1 MAELRMRG
9 SITTAALLAC
19 LAGCGAKSETEMTSF
34 LLKSSAFADGGVL
47 PTEFTCDG
55 ADQSPPLEWS
65 EPPSETKCFALI
77 VDDPDAPSGTFSHW
91 AAFNIPATARDLAA
105 GAGNQAEGM
114 MRQAH
119 NDFGKNGYGGAC
131 PPEGHGPHR
140 YRFRLFALNVGRLD
154 VSPSA
159 RVKDVEARAE
169 QHLVARA
176 ELTGT
181 YERR

>member
-1 MAELRMRG
+1 MAKIGMRHG
-9 SITTAALLAC
+9 IFTAALLAF
-19 LAGCGAKSETEMTSF
+19 LTGCGAESEAEMTGFKIQSRAF
-34 LLKSSAFADGGVL
+34 TDGSAL

-65 EPPSETKCFALI
+65 EPPGGTKSFALI

-91 AAFNIPATARDLAA
+91 AAFNIPGTARDLAA
-105 GAGNQAEGM
+105 GAGNQSEGM
-114 MRQAH
+114 MSQAR
-119 NDFGKNGYGGAC
+119 NDFGNSGYGGAC
-131 PPEGHGPHR
+131 PPNGHGPHR
-140 YRFRLFALNVGRLD
+140 YRFKLLALDVDRLD
-154 VSPSA
+154 VPSDA
-159 RVKDVEARAE
+159 KVKDVEARAE